1 MRRDRVS
8 RKIGPARSRMG
19 VGAQRA
25 ELRSPEGSDPLMI
38 ATRRIPIPAMC
49 FGEESVARSADPGTT
64 PQHGLMLRMAG
75 PGGHRFAQQAT
86 ARSSF
91 ATRDGAT

>member
-49 FGEESVARSADPGTT
+49 FGAESVARSAAPGPT
-64 PQHGLMLRMAG
+64 PQHRLLLRIAG
-75 PGGHRFAQQAT
+75 PGGHRLAQHAT

-91 ATRDGAT
+91 VTRGGAR

>member
-19 VGAQRA
+19 IGAQRA
-25 ELRSPEGSDPLMI
+25 GLRSPEGPDPLVV
-38 ATRRIPIPAMC
+38 ATRRLPMPGTR
-49 FGEESVARSADPGTT
+49 FGEESVARSADPETT

>member
-19 VGAQRA
+19 MGAQRA
-25 ELRSPEGSDPLMI
+25 ELRSPEGPDPLMV
-38 ATRRIPIPAMC
+38 ATCRVAIPRMC
-49 FGEESVARSADPGTT
+49 FGEQRVARSADPGTT
-64 PQHGLMLRMAG
+64 PQHGLMLRRAG

>member
-8 RKIGPARSRMG
+8 KKIGPARSRMG

-25 ELRSPEGSDPLMI
+25 GRRSPEGPDPLM
-38 ATRRIPIPAMC
+38 ATCRAALPGMC

-64 PQHGLMLRMAG
+64 PQHGLMPRIAW

-91 ATRDGAT
+91 ATSDGAT

>member
-25 ELRSPEGSDPLMI
+25 GLRSPAGPGPLRV
-38 ATRRIPIPAMC
+38 ATCRAAIPGMC
-49 FGEESVARSADPGTT
+49 LGQERVARSADPGTT
-64 PQHGLMLRMAG
+64 PQHGLMLRIAG
-75 PGGHRFAQQAT
+75 PRGHTFAQQAT

-91 ATRDGAT
+91 AKRDGAT